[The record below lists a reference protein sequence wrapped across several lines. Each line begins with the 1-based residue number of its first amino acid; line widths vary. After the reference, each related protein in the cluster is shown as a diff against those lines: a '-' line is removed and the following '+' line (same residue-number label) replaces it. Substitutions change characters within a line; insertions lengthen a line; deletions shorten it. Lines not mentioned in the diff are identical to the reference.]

1 MPRRERDLL
10 TRTERKYM
18 TLLNQT
24 APDFTLINTEKEQ
37 VKLADHR
44 GKKIVLAFYPAAF
57 SGICDQEMC
66 IFEERLDQLNNAQ
79 ALVFGVSPD
88 SPFANAKFAE
98 VNNISFP
105 LLSDLHLHTA
115 RDYGVEFENFAF
127 IDGYTACNRAVFIIG
142 EDGSI
147 IYEWVAEH
155 PGIEPDYDQVMAA
168 L

>member
-1 MPRRERDLL
+1 MP
-10 TRTERKYM
+10 
-18 TLLNQT
+18 LLNQT
-24 APDFTLINTEKEQ
+24 APDFTLINTDKEQ
-37 VKLADHR
+37 VRLADNL

-66 IFEERLDQLNNAQ
+66 IFEERLDQLNSAQ
-79 ALVFGVSPD
+79 ALVFGISPD

-98 VNNISFP
+98 VNNISFS
-105 LLSDLHLHTA
+105 LLSDLHLQAA

-142 EDGSI
+142 EDGSV
-147 IYEWVAEH
+147 IYEWIAEH
-155 PGIEPDYDQVMAA
+155 PGIEPDYDEVMAA

>member
-1 MPRRERDLL
+1 MPLL
-10 TRTERKYM
+10 K
-18 TLLNQT
+18 QT

-37 VKLADHR
+37 VKLSDYL

-66 IFEERLDQLNNAQ
+66 IFEDRLDQLNNAN
-79 ALVFGVSPD
+79 AHVFGISPD

-105 LLSDLHLHTA
+105 LLSDLHLHAT
-115 RDYGVEFENFAF
+115 RDYGLEFENFAF
-127 IDGYTACNRAVFIIG
+127 IEGYTACDRAVFIIG
-142 EDGSI
+142 EDARVS
-147 IYEWVAEH
+147 YEWIAEH
-155 PGIEPDYDQVMAA
+155 PGIEPDYDEVMAA